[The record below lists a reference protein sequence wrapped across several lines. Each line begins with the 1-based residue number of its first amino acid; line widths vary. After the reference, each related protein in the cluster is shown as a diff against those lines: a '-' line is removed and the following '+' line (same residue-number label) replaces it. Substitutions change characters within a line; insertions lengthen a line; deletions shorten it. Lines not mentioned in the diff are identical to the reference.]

1 MKKLHY
7 FKEFIEQEEH
17 PIGKNLYMMVRQGK
31 TCTKTKLKFVQNQ
44 QDGRN
49 KRQTE
54 AAAGADR
61 GIGPRRNRRKGDK
74 REP

>member
-1 MKKLHY
+1 MVLLYHPLGGISRGYKKKHA
-7 FKEFIEQEEH
+7 Q
-17 PIGKNLYMMVRQGK
+17 
-31 TCTKTKLKFVQNQ
+31 KTKLNFVQNAQ
-44 QDGRN
+44 NAENER
-49 KRQTE
+49 KPE